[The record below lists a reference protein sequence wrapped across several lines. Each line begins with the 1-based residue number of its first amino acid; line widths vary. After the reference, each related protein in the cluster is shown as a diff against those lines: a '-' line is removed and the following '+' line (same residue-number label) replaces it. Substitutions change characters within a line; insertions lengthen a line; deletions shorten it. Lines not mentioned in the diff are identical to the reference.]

1 MSTIFYGILLN
12 YFFEQCGII
21 RMELV
26 YFFPKLLMLVSR
38 ERLNTLKGLL
48 FKASS

>member
-1 MSTIFYGILLN
+1 
-12 YFFEQCGII
+12 
-21 RMELV
+21 
-26 YFFPKLLMLVSR
+26 MLVSR